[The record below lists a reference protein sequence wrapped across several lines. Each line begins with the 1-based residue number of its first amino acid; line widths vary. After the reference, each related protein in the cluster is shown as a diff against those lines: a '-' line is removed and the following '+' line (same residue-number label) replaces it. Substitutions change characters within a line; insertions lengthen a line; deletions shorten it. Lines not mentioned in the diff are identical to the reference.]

1 MIQDFIYIII
11 RKTKKCESTKLRSY
25 YQRRKAKRKKNTT
38 VVREIVNMSRH
49 SRKLMFK
56 ARLIKKKLYEEQK
69 KKTDIIDNENKK
81 IAEKIQS
88 EFDVCLGVTL
98 ALMRL

>member
-1 MIQDFIYIII
+1 
-11 RKTKKCESTKLRSY
+11 
-25 YQRRKAKRKKNTT
+25 
-38 VVREIVNMSRH
+38 
-49 SRKLMFK
+49 MFK
-56 ARLIKKKLYEEQK
+56 ARLIQKKLYEEQK

>member
-1 MIQDFIYIII
+1 
-11 RKTKKCESTKLRSY
+11 
-25 YQRRKAKRKKNTT
+25 
-38 VVREIVNMSRH
+38 MSRH

-56 ARLIKKKLYEEQK
+56 ARLIQKKLYEEQK
-69 KKTDIIDNENKK
+69 KKTDIVDNENKK

>member
-1 MIQDFIYIII
+1 
-11 RKTKKCESTKLRSY
+11 
-25 YQRRKAKRKKNTT
+25 
-38 VVREIVNMSRH
+38 MSRH

-56 ARLIKKKLYEEQK
+56 ARLIEKKLYEEQK
-69 KKTDIIDNENKK
+69 KKTDIIDKENKK